1 MIRLRD
7 AADGWVS
14 DVRLSKKETWLLFLN
29 PPVKIKLVKVK
40 DAADR
45 WVPDVRLSEQY
56 VCYLDFIFEP
66 VIAGYLAF
74 IFEPAHEI
82 QTCYGR
88 GLLTGGSLMSD
99 FLNNA

>member
-14 DVRLSKKETWLLFLN
+14 DVRLSEKETWLLFLN
-29 PPVKIKLVKVK
+29 PPVKVKLVKVK

-66 VIAGYLAF
+66 
-74 IFEPAHEI
+74 AHEI